1 MAGDSPQIPLRI
13 IDARIIVAS
22 EGGRISSS
30 SSSSRTVSSPEP
42 SAIGDPAARLFC
54 VEVHTS
60 RGVRTSRRSLG
71 EFVTAHCAL
80 SRALLA
86 AQKQQRE
93 AGDPPPKPEELPS
106 LPSQWAEVSQPVAA
120 SRPDVHCQIEW
131 NSEKQAA
138 QPPHKLLNEWLAAAV
153 AAVHAETAAADTVGP
168 LHAILEPLLWASD
181 GGDSN
186 TPDSNVDNG
195 NNDCNGGGGRTHAA
209 TADDVRRKLEA
220 WLAGVPIGGNAA
232 STSERTFDADPMVK
246 FAMESGCDGQP
257 AEEIYRQFVEHRVSA
272 GEAAAALAVGA
283 QESTVR
289 SGHQKGAAASDV
301 TAAATA
307 AAAVAAAASPAKGCG
322 GDVSALGAGGGAGAA
337 GERLGMQY
345 HLRVIVIMIGT
356 SGLTEIYL
364 RSEIPY
370 GYLRRG
376 AGTLWWCQSGPHPAH
391 VSCSPCR
398 RCRRGQPSNMAPD
411 TVGAGHRCSCTQQCL

>member
-1 MAGDSPQIPLRI
+1 MAGGSPQIPLRI

-22 EGGRISSS
+22 GGGRISSS

-42 SAIGDPAARLFC
+42 SAISDPAARLFC

-60 RGVRTSRRSLG
+60 RGVRTSRRSLA

-93 AGDPPPKPEELPS
+93 AGDPAPKPEELPS

-120 SRPDVHCQIEW
+120 SRPDVQCQIEW
-131 NSEKQAA
+131 NSEKQA

-153 AAVHAETAAADTVGP
+153 AAAHAETTAADTVGP

-186 TPDSNVDNG
+186 TPDSDVDDG
-195 NNDCNGGGGRTHAA
+195 NNDCNVGGGGTRAA

-232 STSERTFDADPMVK
+232 STSERTFDTDPMVK
-246 FAMESGCDGQP
+246 FAMESGCGGQP
-257 AEEIYRQFVEHRVSA
+257 AEEIYRQFVEHRVSV
-272 GEAAAALAVGA
+272 GEAAATLAVGA

-307 AAAVAAAASPAKGCG
+307 AVAVAAAASPAKVCG
-322 GDVSALGAGGGAGAA
+322 GDASKALGAGGGAGAA
-337 GERLGMQY
+337 GERRGMQY
-345 HLRVIVIMIGT
+345 HLRVRIIMIGT
-356 SGLTEIYL
+356 SGLTEIYYYVL
-364 RSEIPY
+364 KYRY

-376 AGTLWWCQSGPHPAH
+376 AGTLWWYQSGPHPAH

-398 RCRRGQPSNMAPD
+398 RCRRGQPSNMAPV
-411 TVGAGHRCSCTQQCL
+411 TVGAGHRCCSWCL